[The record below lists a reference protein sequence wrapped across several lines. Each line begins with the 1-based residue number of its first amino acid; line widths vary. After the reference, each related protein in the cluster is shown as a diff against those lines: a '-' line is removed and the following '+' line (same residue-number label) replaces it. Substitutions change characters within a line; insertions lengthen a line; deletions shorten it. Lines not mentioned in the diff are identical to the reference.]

1 MIPIKPPR
9 RFYRRGKNVL
19 AASVLLW
26 LVLVHAN
33 EISEASFFVTHRDF
47 AAANGDRKKATD
59 KSQKKRKNRERERKI
74 ESQGERK
81 RESEKQKR
89 GKRRKSEKKNRKRG
103 KVWREKEGDRTRWK
117 SKKYLYVRV
126 KRKYIK
132 KKRERHGVRKRE
144 EKREFAW
151 RHALVTALY
160 RTLITAGREEAVV
173 YGGVIGGRFGGECVF
188 RPRVVGRHSL
198 VAHQRCHPPFPLA
211 SFRPSGLTHPSRH
224 PLSIPPH
231 PLPLPSSPAANPFY
245 PSACPP
251 RPFVA

>member
-59 KSQKKRKNRERERKI
+59 KSQKKKKGKTEGERERKI

-103 KVWREKEGDRTRWK
+103 KV
-117 SKKYLYVRV
+117 
-126 KRKYIK
+126 
-132 KKRERHGVRKRE
+132 
-144 EKREFAW
+144 
-151 RHALVTALY
+151 
-160 RTLITAGREEAVV
+160 
-173 YGGVIGGRFGGECVF
+173 
-188 RPRVVGRHSL
+188 
-198 VAHQRCHPPFPLA
+198 
-211 SFRPSGLTHPSRH
+211 
-224 PLSIPPH
+224 
-231 PLPLPSSPAANPFY
+231 
-245 PSACPP
+245 
-251 RPFVA
+251 